1 MKQTFVEK
9 MSTTVKKFRF
19 DSFASEFATNN
30 EDNDKTTTKTKT
42 TTTTTTVLDQTTDSD
57 SGIGE

>member
-1 MKQTFVEK
+1 

-19 DSFASEFATNN
+19 DSFASEFATNKE
-30 EDNDKTTTKTKT
+30 EDDQTTATTAAT
-42 TTTTTTVLDQTTDSD
+42 TTTALDQTIDND